1 MSPVPLHVHSH
12 FTLLGA
18 TPAVADLA
26 RRAAADGLSHLAL
39 TDANALYGVV
49 RFVRA
54 CDAAGVQP
62 VVGMSVS
69 LAPPS
74 DFPHAD
80 ALSPGVVTLLA
91 RDARGYRS
99 LSHLSS
105 ELQGHPDREQR
116 LRRGASLEMLAA
128 HRAGVIGIF
137 GGRRSW
143 LQRWLQ
149 VGDERR
155 AARRLARLAG
165 IFDEDSYLA
174 PEWHTPADD
183 ALLEAMLALGGRFGV
198 PAVAVHPVYIMQPEH
213 RPRLRL
219 LAAIDHNC
227 RLEQVP
233 ARALPDD
240 GDERIAL
247 HWLGPDELA
256 KRYGRWPQA
265 LAESDAIAARC
276 GRVLPDGRPIWPTP
290 PDGAFAPP
298 DDASGWGA
306 DDAFAPP
313 DDASGWGAG
322 CGSGKV
328 RRTGDQ
334 PGGDAEPGRATRE
347 KHAANASGKCD
358 APTKA
363 PDDASGWGAG
373 RGSGKVRRTGNQPG
387 GDAERGGPTREKHAA
402 KASGKCDAPPS
413 SPDALLERAAR
424 EGVQRRYGGDADA
437 SIHQRL
443 NHELEAIAR
452 HGFAPL
458 FLVVADIVRYA
469 REQQIPV
476 STRGSVANSL
486 VAYAIGITTVDPI
499 RHDLLFERFLNPA
512 RQDPPDIDLDFGS
525 RRRDEALAY
534 VRRRYGEDRVA
545 LACTVNLMKPRSAVR
560 ETAKALGMDG
570 AAVSALSA
578 KVPRGRHPG
587 DRRPRRSLADVA
599 EELTGRAWKALLLA
613 AEIVGQPHHLS
624 VHPGGTVITP
634 GPMADYAPVQW
645 AAKGL
650 LILQY
655 DHRDAEHLGLS
666 KIDMLG
672 VRALSVLDAAARLVR
687 EHHAPDFR
695 LEEIPPEDALTG
707 ELLSR
712 GETVGVFQ
720 CESSGAQR
728 TLRKLRARGVAD
740 LAIANALFKPGP
752 ATGGM
757 AASFVRRYRG
767 QERVRYLHPALE
779 PILGHT
785 KGVLIYQEQ
794 ILRVATEIAG
804 LSWEDAN
811 HLRRGMS
818 KFKPQEMAALQEAF
832 IAGCQQRSGF
842 SAGQAQ
848 RLWEQV
854 RAFAGYGFNQ
864 GHATAYADVSY
875 RSAYIKAHW
884 PAAYMA
890 ARLGERGGF
899 HHPAIYMAEARRL
912 GISVRPPHINHSG
925 RRFTLAF
932 EEDAPVLWMGLGA
945 VRDLRASAIAAIEAG
960 RPYATLGDLLARVQL
975 QRRELENLIKCG
987 ALDGLATSRNALLA
1001 QLPGAKRGALQL
1013 AFDFL
1018 APDVE
1023 PETPAQRLAWEQRI
1037 LGLPMSAHPLALVRP
1052 TLPAGLVSL
1061 AQMRAQPGR
1070 RLQTAGVRLPGWTG
1084 GEGFYFGDERD
1095 YVIAIPANE
1104 SAPLP
1109 GLWQPTVVT
1118 GVWREDDWGR
1128 AWLEVG

>member
-1 MSPVPLHVHSH
+1 MI
-12 FTLLGA
+12 
-18 TPAVADLA
+18 D
-26 RRAAADGLSHLAL
+26 
-39 TDANALYGVV
+39 
-49 RFVRA
+49 
-54 CDAAGVQP
+54 
-62 VVGMSVS
+62 
-69 LAPPS
+69 
-74 DFPHAD
+74 
-80 ALSPGVVTLLA
+80 
-91 RDARGYRS
+91 
-99 LSHLSS
+99 
-105 ELQGHPDREQR
+105 
-116 LRRGASLEMLAA
+116 
-128 HRAGVIGIF
+128 
-137 GGRRSW
+137 
-143 LQRWLQ
+143 
-149 VGDERR
+149 
-155 AARRLARLAG
+155 
-165 IFDEDSYLA
+165 
-174 PEWHTPADD
+174 
-183 ALLEAMLALGGRFGV
+183 LGGRFGV
-198 PAVAVHPVYIMQPEH
+198 PAAAVHPVYIMQPEH

-227 RLEQVP
+227 RLEEVP

-247 HWLGPDELA
+247 HWLGPEDLA
-256 KRYGRWPQA
+256 TRYARWPQA

-276 GRVLPDGRPIWPTP
+276 GPALPDGRPIWPTP
-290 PDGAFAPP
+290 PD
-298 DDASGWGA
+298 DASGWGA
-306 DDAFAPP
+306 DDASGLGA
-313 DDASGWGAG
+313 DGASGWGAATHRMNSG
-322 CGSGKV
+322 LGASRRPPPCGDGN
-328 RRTGDQ
+328 
-334 PGGDAEPGRATRE
+334 PGESADKPSAQADERP
-347 KHAANASGKCD
+347 
-358 APTKA
+358 KA
-363 PDDASGWGAG
+363 PGHRLPVGGAPGASA
-373 RGSGKVRRTGNQPG
+373 P
-387 GDAERGGPTREKHAA
+387 
-402 KASGKCDAPPS
+402 PPS

-424 EGVQRRYGGDADA
+424 EGVQRRYGSDADA
-437 SIHQRL
+437 AIHQRL

-458 FLVVADIVRYA
+458 FLVVADVVRYA
-469 REQQIPV
+469 REEQIPV

-486 VAYAIGITTVDPI
+486 VAYVIGITTVDPI

-512 RQDPPDIDLDFGS
+512 RRDPPDIDLDFGS
-525 RRRDEALAY
+525 RRRDEVLAY

-545 LACTVNLMKPRSAVR
+545 LVCTISLMRPRSAVR
-560 ETAKALGMDG
+560 ETAKALGLDEE
-570 AAVSALSA
+570 VVNALM
-578 KVPRGRHPG
+578 KHVPRSRHPG
-587 DRRPRRSLADVA
+587 DRRKRKSLTEVADALGDAAGV
-599 EELTGRAWKALLLA
+599 RALRLA
-613 AEIVGQPHHLS
+613 ADIVGQPHHLS

-634 GPMADYAPVQW
+634 GPLVDYAPVQW
-645 AAKGL
+645 SAKGL

-655 DHRDAEHLGLS
+655 DHRDAERLGLS

-672 VRALSVLDAAARLVR
+672 VRALSVLDAAAQLVR
-687 EHHAPDFR
+687 RHFDPDFR
-695 LEEIPPEDALTG
+695 LERIPPEDALTG
-707 ELLSR
+707 EMLSR

-752 ATGGM
+752 AMGGM

-767 QERVRYLHPALE
+767 EERVRYLHPSLE
-779 PILGHT
+779 PILGRT

-818 KFKPQEMAALQEAF
+818 KFRPEEMAALQQAF
-832 IAGCQQRSGF
+832 IDGCQQRSGF

-884 PAAYMA
+884 SAAYMA

-912 GISVRPPHINHSG
+912 GISVRQPHINHSA

-932 EEDAPVLWMGLGA
+932 EGDAPVLWMGLGA
-945 VRDLRASAIAAIEAG
+945 VRDLRASTIAAIEAG
-960 RPYATLGDLLARVQL
+960 RPYASLSDLLARVQL

-987 ALDGLATSRNALLA
+987 ALDGLAASRNALLA

-1018 APDVE
+1018 TPDAE
-1023 PETPAQRLAWEQRI
+1023 PETPAQRLAWERHI
-1037 LGLPMSAHPLALVRP
+1037 LGLPMSVHPLALARP

-1061 AQMRAQPGR
+1061 TQVRAQPGP

-1095 YVIAIPANE
+1095 YVIAIPADE

-1109 GLWQPTVVT
+1109 PLWQPTVVT

-1128 AWLEVG
+1128 AWMEVA

>member
-1 MSPVPLHVHSH
+1 MSPIPLHVHSH

-18 TPAVADLA
+18 TPAVADLT
-26 RRAAADGLSHLAL
+26 RRAAADGLTHLAL
-39 TDANALYGVV
+39 TDANALYGAV
-49 RFVRA
+49 RFARA
-54 CDAAGVQP
+54 CEAAGVQP
-62 VVGMSVS
+62 IVGMT
-69 LAPPS
+69 LTLTPPA
-74 DFPHAD
+74 DFPSAD
-80 ALSPGVVTLLA
+80 ALSPGAITLLA
-91 RDARGYRS
+91 MNRTGYRS
-99 LSHLSS
+99 LSRLSS
-105 ELQGHPDREQR
+105 RLQGYPDRAQR
-116 LRRGASLEMLAA
+116 LRRGISLDDLSACKD
-128 HRAGVIGIF
+128 GVIGLF

-143 LQRWLQ
+143 LERWLRL
-149 VGDERR
+149 GDEGR

-165 IFDEDSYLA
+165 IFDENSYLA
-174 PEWHTPADD
+174 LEWHRSEDD
-183 ALLEAMLALGGRFGV
+183 ALLDALLNLGGRFGV
-198 PAVAVHPVYIMQPEH
+198 PATVAHPVYIMQPEH

-227 RLEQVP
+227 RLEEVP

-256 KRYGRWPQA
+256 TRYARWPQA

-276 GRVLPDGRPIWPTP
+276 GPALPDGKPIWPV
-290 PDGAFAPP
+290 F
-298 DDASGWGA
+298 
-306 DDAFAPP
+306 
-313 DDASGWGAG
+313 
-322 CGSGKV
+322 
-328 RRTGDQ
+328 
-334 PGGDAEPGRATRE
+334 
-347 KHAANASGKCD
+347 
-358 APTKA
+358 A
-363 PDDASGWGAG
+363 PDDASGWGAEEPD
-373 RGSGKVRRTGNQPG
+373 RISGSGAG
-387 GDAERGGPTREKHAA
+387 A
-402 KASGKCDAPPS
+402 
-413 SPDALLERAAR
+413 DALLERAAR
-424 EGVQRRYGGDADA
+424 EGVQRRYGSDADVA
-437 SIHQRL
+437 IHQRL

-458 FLVVADIVRYA
+458 FLVVADVVRYA

-486 VAYAIGITTVDPI
+486 VAYVIGITTVDPI

-512 RQDPPDIDLDFGS
+512 RRDPPDIDLDFGS
-525 RRRDEALAY
+525 RRRDEVLAY

-545 LACTVNLMKPRSAVR
+545 LVCTISLMRPRSAVR
-560 ETAKALGMDG
+560 ETAKALGLDEE
-570 AAVSALSA
+570 VVNALM
-578 KVPRGRHPG
+578 KHVPHSRHPG
-587 DRRPRRSLADVA
+587 DRRKRKSLTEVADALGDAAGV
-599 EELTGRAWKALLLA
+599 RALRLA
-613 AEIVGQPHHLS
+613 ADIVGQPHHLS

-634 GPMADYAPVQW
+634 GPLADYAPVQW

-655 DHRDAEHLGLS
+655 DHRDAERLGLS

-672 VRALSVLDAAARLVR
+672 VRALSVLDAAAQLVR
-687 EHHAPDFR
+687 RHFDPDFR
-695 LEEIPPEDALTG
+695 LERIPPDDPLTG
-707 ELLSR
+707 EMLSR

-728 TLRKLRARGVAD
+728 TLRKLRARRVAD

-752 ATGGM
+752 AMGGM
-757 AASFVRRYRG
+757 AATFVRRYRG
-767 QERVRYLHPALE
+767 EEPVRYLHPALE

-832 IAGCQQRSGF
+832 IAGCQRPRPDGPGF
-842 SAGQAQ
+842 SRRQAEV
-848 RLWEQV
+848 LWEQV
-854 RAFAGYGFNQ
+854 RAFSGYGFNQ

-912 GISVRPPHINHSG
+912 DLPVRQPHINHSG

-932 EEDAPVLWMGLGA
+932 EEGRPVLWMGLGA

-960 RPYATLGDLLARVQL
+960 RPYASLSDLLARVQL

-987 ALDGLATSRNALLA
+987 ALDGLAASRNALLA

-1018 APDVE
+1018 SGDVE
-1023 PETPAQRLAWEQRI
+1023 PESPAQRLTWERRI
-1037 LGLPMSAHPLALVRP
+1037 LGLPMSAHPLALARP

-1061 AQMRAQPGR
+1061 TQMRTQPGR
-1070 RLQTAGVRLPGWTG
+1070 RLQTAGARLPGWTG

-1095 YVIAIPANE
+1095 YVIAIPADE
-1104 SAPLP
+1104 GSPLP
-1109 GLWQPTVVT
+1109 PLWQPTVVT
-1118 GVWREDDWGR
+1118 GMWREDDWGR
-1128 AWLEVG
+1128 AWLEVES